1 MTVTTASA
9 GRRGAASPARGRR
22 WLWRATSHRPGRD
35 VRRLDTRLSRVVAG
49 DAGSVAAEVA
59 IAVPVLVAVLVFA
72 GVLVYR
78 GVDARLRLDDVA
90 HQAARAASQTR
101 TPAAAAAAAQQTAT
115 ASLATA
121 GVGCANPAVSVDTS
135 DFVPGGVV
143 TVTVS
148 CRLDLSDAAALLA
161 VGDSR
166 TVRATSSAP
175 LDAYRSV
182 TP

>member
-1 MTVTTASA
+1 MTTVEGSSLAPLFGHRRRTRRAATRTRRPTTRPRVTRLASA
-9 GRRGAASPARGRR
+9 
-22 WLWRATSHRPGRD
+22 
-35 VRRLDTRLSRVVAG
+35 VRSEV
-49 DAGSVAAEVA
+49 GSVAAEVA

-72 GVLVYR
+72 AVLVYR

-90 HQAARAASQTR
+90 HQAARAASLTR
-101 TPAAAAAAAQQTAT
+101 TPSAATQAAQQTAT
-115 ASLATA
+115 ASFATA
-121 GVGCANPAVSVDTS
+121 GVACGDPGVSVDTS
-135 DFVPGGVV
+135 DFVPGGTV

-166 TVRATSSAP
+166 TISATSSSP
-175 LDAYRSV
+175 LDLYRSV

>member
-1 MTVTTASA
+1 MITSS
-9 GRRGAASPARGRR
+9 RRCAPSLALRRHLICRAVWRRR
-22 WLWRATSHRPGRD
+22 WQAF
-35 VRRLDTRLSRVVAG
+35 RRLVARPAG
-49 DAGSVAAEVA
+49 AIRGESGSVAAEVA

-90 HQAARAASQTR
+90 HEAARAASLTR
-101 TPAAAAAAAQQTAT
+101 TPAAAAMAARQTAT
-115 ASLATA
+115 TSLAAA
-121 GVGCANPAVSVDTS
+121 GVDCSDPAVTVDTS

-166 TVRATSSAP
+166 TLSTTSSSP
-175 LDAYRSV
+175 LDLYRSV

>member
-1 MTVTTASA
+1 VWVL
-9 GRRGAASPARGRR
+9 RGE
-22 WLWRATSHRPGRD
+22 
-35 VRRLDTRLSRVVAG
+35 
-49 DAGSVAAEVA
+49 AGSVATEVA
-59 IAVPVLVAVLVFA
+59 IAIPVLVAVLVMA

-90 HQAARAASQTR
+90 HEAARAASQAR
-101 TPAAAAAAAQQTAT
+101 SPATAIATAQQTAA

-121 GVGCANPAVSVDTS
+121 RVTCADPGVAVDTS

-161 VGDSR
+161 AGDSR
-166 TVRATSSAP
+166 TLTATSSSP
-175 LDAYRSV
+175 LDIYRSV

>member
-1 MTVTTASA
+1 
-9 GRRGAASPARGRR
+9 
-22 WLWRATSHRPGRD
+22 
-35 VRRLDTRLSRVVAG
+35 
-49 DAGSVAAEVA
+49 VAAEVA

-72 GVLVYR
+72 AVLVYR

-90 HQAARAASQTR
+90 HQAARAASLSR
-101 TPAAAAAAAQQTAT
+101 TPAAANAAARQTAT

-121 GVGCANPAVSVDTS
+121 GVGCGEAGVSVDTS
-135 DFVPGGVV
+135 DFVPGGTV

-166 TVRATSSAP
+166 TISATSSSP
-175 LDAYRSV
+175 LDVYRSV